1 MQGGFLKKFSLLFRP
16 SDPNGSA
23 PAETLLALDEKRAR
37 PAKPR
42 PHRDAQRIESYG
54 KRPRRL
60 DEAAARAAMRTRP
73 ADGAAAAAGRRGPAA
88 PGARR
93 PDRSGAVR
101 LVRPRG
107 PAADREL
114 ACKAAD
120 RDAERGSAAIQQHVR
135 ELAGAAA
142 HEQLDGLIK

>member
-1 MQGGFLKKFSLLFRP
+1 MKTGATRK
-16 SDPNGSA
+16 
-23 PAETLLALDEKRAR
+23 T
-37 PAKPR
+37 R

-54 KRPRRL
+54 KRPHRL

-73 ADGAAAAAGRRGPAA
+73 ADDAAAAAGRRGPAA

-93 PDRSGAVR
+93 PDQSGAVR

-107 PAADREL
+107 PAAGREL

-135 ELAGAAA
+135 ELAGTAV